1 MDILFWF
8 LVPVCFVFWLTSS
21 SELNNVKRKL
31 KRLERNKERSGEM
44 SRFFKEMI
52 GKKPIIVGELFGTD
66 CWEVVDADDD
76 WVKLSK
82 TNKKGQ
88 TRVKLMRIDDI
99 KSVELRES

>member
-1 MDILFWF
+1 MEILFWCLLPIF
-8 LVPVCFVFWLTSS
+8 SGLWLMSS
-21 SELNNVKRKL
+21 SELKNVKRKL

-52 GKKPIIVGELFGTD
+52 GKKPIIIGEVFGTD
-66 CWEVVDADDD
+66 CWEVVVADDD

-88 TRVKLMRIDDI
+88 TRIKLMRIDDI
-99 KSVELRES
+99 KSVELKED

>member
-1 MDILFWF
+1 MEILFWCLLPIF
-8 LVPVCFVFWLTSS
+8 SGLWLMSS
-21 SELNNVKRKL
+21 SEL

-52 GKKPIIVGELFGTD
+52 GKKPIIIGEVFGTD

-88 TRVKLMRIDDI
+88 TRIKLMRIDDI
-99 KSVELRES
+99 KSVELKED

>member
-1 MDILFWF
+1 MEILFWCLLPIF
-8 LVPVCFVFWLTSS
+8 SGLWLTSS
-21 SELNNVKRKL
+21 SELKNVKRKL
-31 KRLERNKERSGEM
+31 KRIERNKERSGEM

-52 GKKPIIVGELFGTD
+52 GKKPIIVGELFGTES
-66 CWEVVDADDD
+66 WEVVDADAD

-82 TNKKGQ
+82 TNKQGQ

>member
-1 MDILFWF
+1 MEILFWCLLPIF
-8 LVPVCFVFWLTSS
+8 SGLWLTSS
-21 SELNNVKRKL
+21 SELKNVKRKL

-52 GKKPIIVGELFGTD
+52 GKKTIIIGEVFGTD
-66 CWEVVDADDD
+66 GWVIVDADAD
-76 WVKLSK
+76 WVKLSR

-88 TRVKLMRIDDI
+88 TKIKLMRIDDI